1 MKTTTNA
8 TDKKKRRIWRKQ
20 EYKTENVLKRM
31 VKSGFP
37 SPTPIHRSNVFSLF
51 ILLCVC
57 MCWCLYMY
65 FVCLRVYIWTGTLN
79 QESNSSQNWLQ
90 CYKVLVISLFLLLLL
105 LLSWS
110 VCCASDI
117 LMTIIFNDINSENF
131 MIQFHNNTH
140 HH

>member
-8 TDKKKRRIWRKQ
+8 TDKKNEEYEENKNTKQ
-20 EYKTENVLKRM
+20 KMFWKEWLKVASHHQHQYIVRM
-31 VKSGFP
+31 YS
-37 SPTPIHRSNVFSLF
+37 VFLYF
-51 ILLCVC
+51 CVC
-57 MCWCLYMY
+57 TCWCLYMY